1 MYSIVEVTIKRGEQ
15 ILLDLLKDNP
25 TRAVMQNDFFRFYYY
40 LPFGSYI
47 TPFSLNNI
55 ILKVFEEIPAPKDWE
70 LIRDYPI
77 SIMKTS
83 LLVKLEDIEKY
94 MLDQQRQASGLYLD
108 GWVFDTITNG
118 IYTKEETAI
127 FIRQMYLYGYD
138 FEQVVSLFTAIV
150 KRSSLASY
158 FLDMMKRLYFAEDT
172 GNKISYI
179 INQQK
184 LDTKIIS

>member
-1 MYSIVEVTIKRGEQ
+1 MYRIVEVTIKRGEQ

-25 TRAVMQNDFFRFYYY
+25 TRAVMQNNFFRFYYY

-55 ILKVFEEIPAPKDWE
+55 ILKVFEEIPATKGWK

-83 LLVKLEDIEKY
+83 LLAKLEGIEKIT
-94 MLDQQRQASGLYLD
+94 LDQQRQASGLYLD
-108 GWVFDTITNG
+108 GWVFDIITNG

-127 FIRQMYLYGYD
+127 FIRHMYLHGYD
-138 FEQVVSLFTAIV
+138 FEQVVDLFSAIV

-158 FLDMMKRLYFAEDT
+158 FLDMMKQFYFAEDT
-172 GNKISYI
+172 GNTIAYI

-184 LDTKIIS
+184 QDTKIIS

>member
-1 MYSIVEVTIKRGEQ
+1 MYRIVEVTIKRGEQ

-25 TRAVMQNDFFRFYYY
+25 TRAVMQNNFFRFYYY

-55 ILKVFEEIPAPKDWE
+55 ILKVFEEIPAPKGWK

-83 LLVKLEDIEKY
+83 LLAKLEGIEKIT
-94 MLDQQRQASGLYLD
+94 LDQQRQASGLYLE
-108 GWVFDTITNG
+108 GWVFDIIING
-118 IYTKEETAI
+118 IYTKEETAV
-127 FIRQMYLYGYD
+127 FIRQMYLHGYD
-138 FEQVVSLFTAIV
+138 FEQVLDLFSAIV

-158 FLDMMKRLYFAEDT
+158 FLDIMKQFYFTEDT
-172 GNKISYI
+172 GNTIAYI

-184 LDTKIIS
+184 QDTKIIS

>member
-1 MYSIVEVTIKRGEQ
+1 MYNIVEVTIKRGEQ
-15 ILLDLLKDNP
+15 ILPDLLKDNT
-25 TRAVMQNDFFRFYYY
+25 TRAVMQDNFFRFFYY
-40 LPFGSYI
+40 LPFGGYI

-55 ILKVFEEIPAPKDWE
+55 TLKVVEEIPAPKDWE

-83 LLVKLEDIEKY
+83 LLAKLEDIEKY
-94 MLDQQRQASGLYLD
+94 MLDQQRQASGLYLE

-118 IYTKEETAI
+118 IYTQEETAI
-127 FIRQMYLYGYD
+127 FIRQMYLHGYD
-138 FEQVVSLFTAIV
+138 FEQVVDLFSAIV

-158 FLDMMKRLYFAEDT
+158 FLDVMKRFYFAEDT
-172 GNKISYI
+172 GNTIAYI

-184 LDTKIIS
+184 QDTKIIS